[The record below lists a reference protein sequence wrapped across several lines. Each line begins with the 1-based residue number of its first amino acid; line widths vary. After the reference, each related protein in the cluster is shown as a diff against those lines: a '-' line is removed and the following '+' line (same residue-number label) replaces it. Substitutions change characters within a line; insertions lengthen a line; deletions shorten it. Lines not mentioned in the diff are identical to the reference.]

1 MGASNLF
8 TQSITLFLST
18 PVAGPATA
26 LDLFYPS
33 LQSSLEDS
41 SLLLGRLAE
50 RRILK
55 GRTLQVSHDH
65 FIRAALE
72 IGQSGENDTL
82 PYDIDAGFVRE
93 KADELSQI
101 CFELFQQIDAQSHKN
116 AVAYLNGLT
125 VGAERLLAP
134 AGSHGFR
141 ITTRIHPFWNL
152 YLNGLGIAIA
162 EANEQNRSAR
172 VHSYRLGGEAP
183 SFFDRSSSWRTYK
196 EATLK
201 EEALNTAGC
210 VVVQT
215 DISSFYEHIYHH
227 RLENVIK
234 DLGDGNSTVAVQ
246 IDRILS
252 KLAAGRSF
260 GLPVGGQCAR
270 VLAEVMMTPI
280 DRSLSDAGIV
290 WHRYVDDFT
299 LICNSQQDAY
309 RALSVL
315 SHSLADYG
323 LSLNRTKTTTLS
335 AKHYVDYVAA
345 QLGDG
350 EDASVALRELD
361 LHFDPYSDT
370 AQGEY
375 EQLKKSFDEI
385 DVQFLLDLEKEKSQP
400 DSFVLAQI
408 GRALKFQEPKV
419 AAQLCAT
426 LLDARNLDSF
436 RASWSKIMRGVYSVR
451 ANDEFAAVFDQI
463 DSLLDQVLNTAS
475 HLLMPEANTL
485 HFLRAI
491 RFARTDVRGAFVR
504 EIYDTNSSTAVR
516 RACIDCWRH
525 WHDRANFTRVRN
537 QWQNLKPDE
546 QRMLWLS
553 AGDFGDEG
561 KHARGQLRGS
571 LGQAWR
577 LGIEADNGL
586 TFAACYEDWVK
597 NGA

>member
-1 MGASNLF
+1 
-8 TQSITLFLST
+8 
-18 PVAGPATA
+18 
-26 LDLFYPS
+26 
-33 LQSSLEDS
+33 
-41 SLLLGRLAE
+41 
-50 RRILK
+50 
-55 GRTLQVSHDH
+55 LQVSRDH
-65 FIRAALE
+65 FLQAALE
-72 IGQSGENDTL
+72 IGQSGENDIL
-82 PYDIDAGFVRE
+82 PYDIDAGFIRD
-93 KADELSQI
+93 KADEFSNI
-101 CFELFQQIDAQSHKN
+101 CFELFQQINARNQKN
-116 AVAYLNGLT
+116 AAAYVNGLT
-125 VGAERLLAP
+125 IGAERLLAP
-134 AGSHGFR
+134 SGSNGFR
-141 ITTRIHPFWNL
+141 ITTKIHPFWNL

-162 EANEQNRSAR
+162 EANENNRSAR

-183 SFFDRSSSWRTYK
+183 SFFDRTRSWRTYK
-196 EATLK
+196 EATLA
-201 EEALNTAGC
+201 EEMLNTAGC

-234 DLGDGNSTVAVQ
+234 DLGDDDLTVAVQ

-290 WHRYVDDFT
+290 WHRFVDDFT
-299 LICNSQQDAY
+299 LICSSQQDAY
-309 RALSVL
+309 KALSVL
-315 SHSLADYG
+315 SHALADYG

-335 AKHYVDYVAA
+335 SKHYVDYVAA

-361 LHFDPYSDT
+361 LHFDPYSDA

-375 EQLKKSFDEI
+375 EQLKKSFEKI

-408 GRALKFQEPKV
+408 GRALKFQDPNV

-426 LLDARNLDSF
+426 LLDPKNLNSF

-451 ANDEFAAVFDQI
+451 ANKEFEAVFEQI
-463 DSLLDQVLNTAS
+463 DSLLDQVPAAAP

-491 RFARTDVRGAFVR
+491 RFTRTDVRGTFVR
-504 EIYDTNSSTAVR
+504 ETFDTSLSPTVR

-525 WHDRANFTRVRN
+525 WRDRANFTRIRN

-546 QRMLWLS
+546 QRMFWLA

-561 KHARGQLRGS
+561 EKTRNQLRRT
-571 LGQAWR
+571 LGQEWG
-577 LGIEADNGL
+577 LGFEMDNRP
-586 TFAACYEDWVK
+586 TFAATFEDWVK
-597 NGA
+597 DGT

>member
-1 MGASNLF
+1 M
-8 TQSITLFLST
+8 
-18 PVAGPATA
+18 
-26 LDLFYPS
+26 
-33 LQSSLEDS
+33 
-41 SLLLGRLAE
+41 
-50 RRILK
+50 
-55 GRTLQVSHDH
+55 QVLRDH
-65 FIRAALE
+65 FLRAAKE

-82 PYDIDAGFVRE
+82 PYDIDAGFIRDM
-93 KADELSQI
+93 ADELSDI
-101 CFELFQQIDAQSHKN
+101 CFNLYQNINERNQKN
-116 AVAYLNGLT
+116 AVAYVNGLT
-125 VGAERLLAP
+125 VGTERLLAP
-134 AGSHGFR
+134 SGSNGFR
-141 ITTRIHPFWNL
+141 ITTKIHPFWNL

-162 EANEQNRSAR
+162 EANEGNRSAR
-172 VHSYRLGGEAP
+172 VHSYRLSGESP
-183 SFFDRSSSWRTYK
+183 SFFDRSRSWRTYK
-196 EATLK
+196 EATLA
-201 EEALNTAGC
+201 EPALNNVGS

-234 DLGDGNSTVAVQ
+234 DLGDTNSTVAAQ

-290 WHRYVDDFT
+290 WHRFVDDFT
-299 LICNSQQDAY
+299 LICNSQQEAY
-309 RALSVL
+309 KALSAL

-335 AKHYVDYVAA
+335 AKHYKDYVAA

-350 EDASVALRELD
+350 EDASMALRELD
-361 LHFDPYSDT
+361 LHFDPYSDA

-375 EQLKKSFDEI
+375 EQLKKSFEEI

-426 LLDARNLDSF
+426 LLEPKNLDSF

-451 ANDEFAAVFDQI
+451 ANDDFEPVFKQI
-463 DSLLDQVLNTAS
+463 DSLLDLLPTSVP
-475 HLLMPEANTL
+475 HLLMPEANNL

-491 RFARTDVRGAFVR
+491 RFTRTDSRGGYVRRVF
-504 EIYDTNSSTAVR
+504 DTSSSSAVR

-525 WHDRANFTRVRN
+525 WRDRASFNRLRN
-537 QWQNLKPDE
+537 QWENLSPDE
-546 QRMLWLS
+546 QRMLWVS
-553 AGDFGDEG
+553 AADFGDEG
-561 KHARGQLRGS
+561 EKSRNQLRRS
-571 LGQAWR
+571 LAQAWR
-577 LGIEADNGL
+577 LGFEPDKGQ
-586 TFAACYEDWVK
+586 TFASSFVEWTK